1 MEEKLIVKNLDGQDI
16 EINVI
21 DIIENQDL
29 NKEYI
34 CYKLDGM
41 DDVFISSLIENDNVF
56 NLDDISE
63 EEKLMIE
70 QYINNMQE
78 DNDE

>member
-1 MEEKLIVKNLDGQDI
+1 MEEKLTVKNLDGQDI

-34 CYKLDGM
+34 CYKLD
-41 DDVFISSLIENDNVF
+41 DIEEVFISSLVETDKGF
-56 NLDDISE
+56 NLDDVTE
-63 EEKLMIE
+63 EEKIMIE
-70 QYINNMQE
+70 KYINSMQE
-78 DNDE
+78 GNYE